1 MKKIGIISHDA
12 GGAEILSSWV
22 KDNYN
27 KYDFIFFLDGPA
39 KSIFEKNL
47 KTNNI
52 NKDNLCTNEFINLC
66 DFLIC
71 GTSWQSNLEK
81 NFIKAC
87 KLKKKKIISI
97 LDHWYNYRERFILD
111 GEIILPNEIWVTNN
125 YAFEI
130 AHRVFKDLEV
140 KQIEDYYSNILK
152 KKIKKYSKKNLLKET
167 QKILYVCEPIREH
180 AELQYG
186 DENYH
191 GYTEESA
198 VRYFL
203 ENLSLLDMTI
213 KKILIRPHP
222 SEQIIKYNWLL
233 NEFKY
238 LNIKISSENELIKDI
253 LSSDAVVGCES
264 MALVVGLLAKKRV
277 ISSIPPEGRECVLP
291 HQSIEK
297 LKDIKL

>member
-1 MKKIGIISHDA
+1 MEKIGIISHDA

-22 KDNYN
+22 KANYK

-39 KSIFEKNL
+39 KSIFKKNL
-47 KTNNI
+47 KTRII
-52 NKDNLCTNEFINLC
+52 NKDNLHKNEFINLC

-71 GTSWQSNLEK
+71 STSWQSNLEK
-81 NFIKAC
+81 NFIKAS
-87 KLKKKKIISI
+87 KIKKKKTISI
-97 LDHWYNYRERFILD
+97 LDHWVNYKERFILD
-111 GEIILPNEIWVTNN
+111 GEIILPNEIWVTND

-130 AHRVFKDLEV
+130 AHSVFRDVEV
-140 KQIEDYYSNILK
+140 KQIEDYYSNILR
-152 KKIKKYSKKNLLKET
+152 KKILKYSKMNLSKET

-198 VRYFL
+198 VKYFL
-203 ENLSLLDMTI
+203 KNLSLLDMAF

-222 SEQIIKYNWLL
+222 SEQSIKYNWLL
-233 NEFKY
+233 DEFKH
-238 LNIKISSENELIKDI
+238 LDIKISSENELIEEI
-253 LSSDAVVGCES
+253 LSSDAVIGCES
-264 MALVVGLLAKKRV
+264 MALVVGILAEKRV
-277 ISSIPPEGRECVLP
+277 ISSIPPGGRECVLP
-291 HQSIEK
+291 HESIEK

>member
-81 NFIKAC
+81 NFIRAC
-87 KLKKKKIISI
+87 KIKRKKIISI
-97 LDHWYNYRERFILD
+97 LDHWINYRERFILD
-111 GEIILPNEIWVTNN
+111 GKIILPNEIWVTND

-130 AHRVFKDLEV
+130 ADSVFRDVKV
-140 KQIEDYYSNILK
+140 KQIKDHYSNILK
-152 KKIKKYSKKNLLKET
+152 KKILKYSKMNLSKET

-180 AELQYG
+180 AEIQYG
-186 DENYH
+186 DENYL

-203 ENLSLLDMTI
+203 ENLNLLDMTL

-222 SEQIIKYNWLL
+222 SEQSIKYNWLID
-233 NEFKY
+233 EFQE
-238 LNIKISSENELIKDI
+238 LNIEISSKNELIEEI
-253 LSSDAVVGCES
+253 LSSDAVIGCES
-264 MALVVGLLAKKRV
+264 MALVIGMLAEKRV
-277 ISSIPPEGRECVLP
+277 ISSIPPGGRECVLP